1 VEKKDIWPLRY
12 VGLRLLKPQGELFN
26 DGHDRRHF
34 AVITNRCE
42 QGDWILKWHREKAG
56 TIEHIHDELK
66 NGLGGGQL
74 PSGKFGANAAWFRI
88 ACIAHNVL
96 TAVRQACPDETLK
109 NAKAKRLRFSLFNV
123 TGRFS
128 RDRRKISLRL
138 AASVDWIKR
147 FLRLFDLFPLP
158 TQPTG

>member
-1 VEKKDIWPLRY
+1 MRKSL
-12 VGLRLLKPQGELFN
+12 
-26 DGHDRRHF
+26 
-34 AVITNRCE
+34 
-42 QGDWILKWHREKAG
+42 
-56 TIEHIHDELK
+56 
-66 NGLGGGQL
+66 
-74 PSGKFGANAAWFRI
+74 AWFRI

-128 RDRRKISLRL
+128 RDRRKITLRL

>member
-1 VEKKDIWPLRY
+1 VDFVPSEKVEKKDIWPLRY

-88 ACIAHNVL
+88 ACIA
-96 TAVRQACPDETLK
+96 Q
-109 NAKAKRLRFSLFNV
+109 RLRFSLFNV